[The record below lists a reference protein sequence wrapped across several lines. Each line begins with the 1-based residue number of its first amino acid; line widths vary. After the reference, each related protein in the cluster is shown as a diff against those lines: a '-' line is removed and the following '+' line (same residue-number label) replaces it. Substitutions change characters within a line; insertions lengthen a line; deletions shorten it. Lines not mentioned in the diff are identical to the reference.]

1 MAQSFAAP
9 PSATGLVDPTSYIPS
24 WENRLVKRGAAER
37 CGLTFGTSSRSI
49 GETPEFFRKSLV
61 LVLVSQ
67 FPTSTNHDVRK
78 MRSIKGP

>member
-24 WENRLVKRGAAER
+24 WENRLVTRGAAER
-37 CGLTFGTSSRSI
+37 CGLTFGTSWIHWKPLSFS
-49 GETPEFFRKSLV
+49 ENLWFFE
-61 LVLVSQ
+61 VSQ
-67 FPTSTNHDVRK
+67 VRK